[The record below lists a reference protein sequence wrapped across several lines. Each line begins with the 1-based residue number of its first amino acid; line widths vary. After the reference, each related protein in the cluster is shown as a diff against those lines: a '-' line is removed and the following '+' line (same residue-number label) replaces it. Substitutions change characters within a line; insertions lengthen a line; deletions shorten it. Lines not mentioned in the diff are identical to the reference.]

1 MFDLNPLQ
9 KYHIID
15 AYQNNGME
23 AVLALLSNSV
33 DQSNSMAFPPGS
45 QQSQQME
52 MGGEENENPNEE
64 SFIEHEG
71 KKYQRIQIEGLEAEE
86 GEYLMDDQKNIYSLD
101 FNFITNMN
109 NEQIEGEDDD

>member
-1 MFDLNPLQ
+1 M
-9 KYHIID
+9 
-15 AYQNNGME
+15 
-23 AVLALLSNSV
+23 
-33 DQSNSMAFPPGS
+33 
-45 QQSQQME
+45 
-52 MGGEENENPNEE
+52 MGEGEGDGEENPNEE

-71 KKYQRIQIEGLEAEE
+71 KRYQRIQIEGLEAEE